1 MCLLPELPGREDKED
16 EEAEEGWASSADGDG
31 DTRLAGDSAP
41 TAKPLTTSPPPS
53 AGEQTNPWRIP
64 NKLTLKKMPTHL
76 PSHGLTLLS
85 CSQST

>member
-1 MCLLPELPGREDKED
+1 MCLLPEVPGQEDKED

-31 DTRLAGDSAP
+31 ETRLADDSE
-41 TAKPLTTSPPPS
+41 PLTTSPPPS

-76 PSHGLTLLS
+76 PHTVLTCL
-85 CSQST
+85 QST